1 VSRLVS
7 ILSVF
12 ALLAAPAFGQVSGRL
27 TGSVIDPSGAT
38 IPGATVNLY
47 LPGGKAPVFTMKT
60 TSAGIFDFTSVRP
73 DTYKLEVNAA
83 GFVKFSQENVVIDPV
98 RQTTLA
104 PIQLGLQSATQT
116 MEVVGAVSTVDTSS
130 VEVNSTVSQS
140 QVLNL
145 PVLDRQINNLFYTQP
160 GVNNNGSADTSING
174 VRAQNTNVT
183 LDGIN
188 IQDNFIRIN
197 GLDYL
202 PNKLTVAEVQEL
214 TISSSNANPAIGG
227 NASAITLSS
236 PSGTN
241 TFHGSAYWYNRN
253 NAASANDW
261 FNNLDG
267 VARPFLN
274 LNQFGGT
281 IGGPIKKDRL
291 LFYAAYET
299 YDYHSTT
306 PETTTILTPAARQG
320 ILTFRTNGTG
330 PIQTYNVLQ
339 NPGIGLSAIPLD
351 PTAASLLAQVPT
363 TGNSTQ
369 VGDGLNTTGYQF
381 NARSNQ
387 RRDSVEGRVDY
398 NLSTKNVF
406 SGTFRWNRDNDDR
419 PDVFSGFTT
428 VPPVFNQN
436 HAYLFSAS
444 WRWTP
449 SANLTNELRGGGNL
463 AVAPFDV
470 SGQLPATLITGTIFT
485 DPQNTFLPQGRT
497 THTYNIQDN
506 ANWLH
511 GHHSVSFGFQTQQ
524 VRVTPYNYA
533 GIVPTYTLG
542 VFSAN
547 QPYGYGTGDIP
558 GANAVDTNT
567 ANALLGTLGGL
578 VQSATQSYNVTSQ
591 TSGFVPGAPSR
602 QNLLFNSYALY
613 VSDTWKVRDNL
624 TVVAGLRYDYFP
636 AVQETNGLLI
646 QPQIINNNPV
656 ATLLGNSSLTF
667 QGTHLYNSQKDNFAP
682 NVGLAWTPLGSA
694 RKLVIRGGYSISYAQ
709 DDILEAV
716 LSTATANSGL
726 TGSSAITNASGVV
739 SAPPP
744 LTTPVFQIPIST
756 QQNFVNTGGNNVQG
770 LISPN
775 LKTPYVQQWNVTVEQ
790 EWKGMIFD
798 AGYLGNH
805 AVGLLRQIDYNQ
817 VNINQGTFL
826 PDFRNAY
833 NNGILALNAGLGFN
847 PAFNANIPG
856 SVQLPFFNSLPSGGS
871 LSSAT
876 VRSDILSQQIGN
888 LAQFYQQTNAFPT
901 NQPGFSFF
909 PNPLTL
915 YSSLLTNFSQSSYNG
930 LQLQMRK
937 RTSKGIQFQV
947 SYVFSKTFSD
957 TSVERGL
964 DALLD
969 NNSPTIERAR
979 APWDLTHAIKL
990 NHYIPIPIGAG
1001 HRFQARG
1008 LNWLIG
1014 NWALSGFMTIQ
1025 SGAPISILSARGTLN
1040 RSARSPENTVNSTDS
1055 LGQLEALSGVF
1066 MTGNGPYYINPSAV
1080 SPNGTGTSP
1089 DGSAPF
1095 AGQVFFNPP
1104 AGTAG
1109 TLQRR
1114 LLSGPWFKNY
1124 DMALLKSIQLTERQH
1139 IDFRADFYNLLNHPN
1154 FLAVSQNIN
1163 SVDFGKI
1170 TQQFYAAD
1178 GVGPRL
1184 LQFGLYYRF

>member
-1 VSRLVS
+1 
-7 ILSVF
+7 
-12 ALLAAPAFGQVSGRL
+12 
-27 TGSVIDPSGAT
+27 
-38 IPGATVNLY
+38 
-47 LPGGKAPVFTMKT
+47 MKT
-60 TSAGIFDFTSVRP
+60 TSAGIFDFTAVRP
-73 DTYKLEVNAA
+73 EIYRLEVSAP
-83 GFVKFSQENVVIDPV
+83 GFSTFKQDNVAIDPV
-98 RQTTLA
+98 RQTTLSA
-104 PIQLGLQSATQT
+104 IQLTVQSASQSV
-116 MEVVGAVSTVDTSS
+116 EVVGSVSTVDTSS
-130 VEVNSTVSQS
+130 AEVNSTVSQS

-202 PNKLTVAEVQEL
+202 PNKLTIAEVQEL
-214 TISSSNANPAIGG
+214 TISSSNANPAVGG
-227 NASAITLSS
+227 NASAISLST

-241 TFHGSAYWYNRN
+241 ALHGSAYWYNRN
-253 NAASANDW
+253 NALSANDW
-261 FNNLDG
+261 FNNTDG

-291 LFYAAYET
+291 FFYAAYET

-306 PETTTILTPAARQG
+306 PETATILTPSARQG
-320 ILTFRTNGTG
+320 ILTFRTNGNG

-339 NPGIGLSAIPLD
+339 NPGIGLSPVTLD
-351 PTAASLLAQVPT
+351 PVAASLLSQVPVT
-363 TGNSTQ
+363 SNSTQ

-387 RRDSVEGRVDY
+387 RRDSVLGRVDY
-398 NLSTKNVF
+398 NLSPKNVF

-419 PDVFSGFTT
+419 PDVFSGFTV

-436 HAYLFSAS
+436 KAYLFSAS

-463 AVAPFDV
+463 ATAPFDV
-470 SGQLPATLITGTIFT
+470 AGNLPATLITGTIFT

-511 GHHSVSFGFQTQQ
+511 GNHSVSFGFQTQQ
-524 VRVTPYNYA
+524 VRVTPYNFA

-558 GANAVDTNT
+558 GANAVDTGT
-567 ANALLGTLGGL
+567 ANSLLGTLAGL

-591 TSGFVPGAPSR
+591 TSGFVPGAPST
-602 QNLLFNSYALY
+602 QHLLFNGYALY
-613 VSDTWKVRDNL
+613 VSDTWKLRNNL
-624 TVVAGLRYDYFP
+624 TAVVGVRYDYFP
-636 AVQETNGLLI
+636 AVQEQNGLLI
-646 QPQIINNNPV
+646 QPQLINNNPQQ
-656 ATLLGNSSLTF
+656 TLLSNANLTF
-667 QGTHLYNSQKDNFAP
+667 QGNHLYNSQKDNFAP
-682 NVGLAWTPLGSA
+682 NVGLAWSPLGSDK
-694 RKLVIRGGYSISYAQ
+694 KLVVRGGYSISYAQ

-716 LSTATANSGL
+716 LTTATANSGL
-726 TGSSAITNASGVV
+726 TGNAAITNASGVV

-744 LTTPVFQIPIST
+744 LTTPVFQIPITT
-756 QQNFVNTGGNNVQG
+756 QQNFINTGGNNVEG

-790 EWKGMIFD
+790 QWKSLIFD
-798 AGYLGNH
+798 AGYVGNH

-817 VNINQGTFL
+817 INVSQGGFL
-826 PDFRNAY
+826 QDFKNAY
-833 NNGILALNAGLGFN
+833 NNGILSLNANQGFN
-847 PAFNANIPG
+847 PAYNASIPG

-871 LSSAT
+871 LSNAT
-876 VRSDILSQQIGN
+876 VRSDILSQQVGN
-888 LAQFYQQTNAFPT
+888 LGQFYQANLVFPT
-901 NQPGFSFF
+901 NQPNFSYF
-909 PNPLTL
+909 PNPLAL
-915 YSSLLTNFSQSSYNG
+915 YSSLLSNFSQSSYDG
-930 LQLQMRK
+930 LQLQVRK
-937 RTSKGIQFQV
+937 RTASGIQFQV
-947 SYVFSKTFSD
+947 SYVFSKTLSD

-969 NNSPTIERAR
+969 NNNPSIERAR
-979 APWDLTHAIKL
+979 APWDLTQAFKL
-990 NHYIPIPIGAG
+990 NHYIPIPVGQG
-1001 HRFQARG
+1001 HRIGARG

-1014 NWALSGFMTIQ
+1014 DWALSGFVTIQ

-1040 RSARSPENTVNSTDS
+1040 RSARSAENTVDTSDT
-1055 LGQLEALSGVF
+1055 LGQLQAISGLFV
-1066 MTGNGPYYINPSAV
+1066 TGNGPYYINPSAI
-1080 SPNGTGTSP
+1080 SANGTGTAP

-1095 AGQVFFNPP
+1095 TGQVFFNPG
-1104 AGTAG
+1104 AGTVG

-1114 LLSGPWFKNY
+1114 LLSGPWFDNY
-1124 DMALLKSIQLTERQH
+1124 DMAIQKSIRITERH
-1139 IDFRADFYNLLNHPN
+1139 HVDFRADFYNIFNHPN
-1154 FLAVSQNIN
+1154 FFAGSQNIN